1 MKPLGLHL
9 ALSIRQPWAWLI
21 VNGIKTVENRTWN
34 TELRGRFMVHVSKTI
49 DMRDDELAR
58 QQMEAARSL
67 IKIPPLGDLPRGGLV
82 GTAELVGVRYKH
94 PTSLVD
100 PTDPF
105 ALPGCYGFQLRGAHD
120 FGGLL
125 IPCKGQ
131 LGFFAHGVDPRG
143 LLRPSGGLDSVIVR
157 RRRA

>member
-34 TELRGRFMVHVSKTI
+34 TDRRGHFMVHVSKTV
-49 DMRDDELAR
+49 DMRDDYELAI
-58 QQMEAARSL
+58 QQLEAARSL
-67 IKIPPLGDLPRGGLV
+67 IKLPPLVDLPRGGLI

-94 PTSLVD
+94 PTSPVD

-120 FGGLL
+120 FGGIC

-131 LGFFAHGVDPRG
+131 LGFFAHGVDPQG
-143 LLRPSGGLDSVIVR
+143 LLRPSGGLDSVIV
-157 RRRA
+157 